1 MAEFRKRGR
10 PRKGITI
17 DLGSPQNQEILHD
30 AAFPSA
36 ETIDSEPIS
45 STATADSLANDA
57 ADKKRIAA
65 AAKEIPVIFKP
76 EQVEWVFDAY
86 VAILCFTYSII
97 LKTDYSALETEL
109 KFDNDEKEMMAKP
122 LAVICSKYCPSQWAG
137 MSAEIQLI
145 TSLSIWTVSSFKRA
159 KTVAEKEKEKERDKN
174 RTQAVAPMQRA
185 VTEIHVPS

>member
-1 MAEFRKRGR
+1 MAEFKKRR
-10 PRKGITI
+10 SKRIQI
-17 DLGSPQNQEILHD
+17 DLSSPQNQEILHD

-36 ETIDSEPIS
+36 ESIDTDSIS
-45 STATADSLANDA
+45 TPAATAERLTSDA
-57 ADKKRIAA
+57 ADKKSIAA

-109 KFDNDEKEMMAKP
+109 KFDKEEKEMMAKP
-122 LAVICSKYCPSQWAG
+122 LAVICSKYCPAQWAG

-145 TSLSIWTVSSFKRA
+145 TSLSIWTVASFKRA
-159 KTVAEKEKEKERDKN
+159 KTVAQAEKEKERTKN

-185 VTEIHVPS
+185 ATEIHVPA